1 MKSWQKWLLGFIVSA
16 GVIIGIGV
24 LNQMNKQEQLQQ
36 EMMKVVES
44 EEARKI
50 FEDELKDLDSR
61 ALTDKGTIRSYEID
75 YESIMHNPMGGII
88 VKLIVNDNTDYTVT
102 IFLGKKRGDGKL
114 YNEGGSYSNQLNDL
128 LKGETNE

>member
-50 FEDELKDLDSR
+50 FEDELKNLDSR
-61 ALTDKGTIRSYEID
+61 ALTDKGTIRSYATN
-75 YESIMHNPMGGII
+75 YNSFNKNPMGGFSTALVINGNEKLYI
-88 VKLIVNDNTDYTVT
+88 RIGIDKDKSTNKLIVYSSTVS
-102 IFLGKKRGDGKL
+102 
-114 YNEGGSYSNQLNDL
+114 NELQDL
-128 LKGETNE
+128 LEEKLDE